1 MGLRY
6 CCVPGCLSNT
16 ETDMGLSFFSFPLD
30 PKRCSEWVKNCN
42 RHDFRAKSP
51 IDLHR
56 GYRVCGK
63 HFQPTMF
70 AGMSQ
75 SRLKKFAVP
84 TLLMSDNSMMEVEAT
99 IPAVPITSEAVSEST
114 SPDVI
119 AIPSTSKEVT
129 SEAVSESTSPDVIAI
144 PSTSKEVTSEG
155 Q

>member
-99 IPAVPITSEAVSEST
+99 IPAVPITSE
-114 SPDVI
+114 DVI